1 VKTKNKARVF
11 IVDDHPLLRQGISA
25 VLNQEPDMLV
35 CGDADNAIEAMD
47 AIERLQP
54 DIAIVDLS
62 LRNSNG
68 LNLIKDLHIR
78 CSRIPVIVL
87 SMHSESFYAER
98 ALRAGARG
106 YLPKEEGTHQLAE
119 AIRRVLRGEIS
130 LSQSMASSLIKKVA
144 GGQSSNSLEEALSD
158 RELEVFEL
166 LGSGLGTRQI
176 AERLHLSVKTV
187 ESHRENIKVKL
198 QLTSGT
204 DLVKHAVQWVQT
216 ETRSNL

>member
-144 GGQSSNSLEEALSD
+144 GGQSSNSLEETLSD